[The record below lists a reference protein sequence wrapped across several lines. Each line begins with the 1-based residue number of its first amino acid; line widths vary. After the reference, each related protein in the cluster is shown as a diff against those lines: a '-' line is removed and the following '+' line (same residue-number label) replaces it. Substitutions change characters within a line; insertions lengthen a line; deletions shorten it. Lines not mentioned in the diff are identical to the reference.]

1 METTVILVV
10 ACLLAGAGIGA
21 WLVSLRPRTT
31 SQTPQPNTSPT
42 PANPVAPQLTTT
54 ADELLENRVAM
65 EDPPPPKNEG
75 TSVGSRLYIQ
85 RDAQSGRIVL
95 VQRTEWGAPT
105 PPITAEAT
113 ANVAVVGQDAEDAR
127 FARIREELEEL
138 RRERVAASAQPSPA
152 PASPDPATGA
162 AAPPPVLTIVP
173 AGTAPATP

>member
-1 METTVILVV
+1 MM
-10 ACLLAGAGIGA
+10 
-21 WLVSLRPRTT
+21 
-31 SQTPQPNTSPT
+31 
-42 PANPVAPQLTTT
+42 
-54 ADELLENRVAM
+54 ENRVAM
-65 EDPPPPKNEG
+65 EDPAPPANAGK
-75 TSVGSRLYIQ
+75 SVGSRLYIQ